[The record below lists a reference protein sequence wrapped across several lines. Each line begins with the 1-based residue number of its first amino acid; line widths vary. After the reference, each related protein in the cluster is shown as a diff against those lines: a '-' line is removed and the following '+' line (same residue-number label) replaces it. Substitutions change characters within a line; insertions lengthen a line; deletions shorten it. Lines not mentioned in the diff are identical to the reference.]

1 MDRLG
6 PIGLARLMTGT
17 RPSDRWLTAV
27 DGQQIRHLRRQ
38 RGLAREELAG
48 LAGISPETLARLERE
63 RIVRC
68 RTRTV
73 ARLAA
78 ALGEHPT
85 TMIPATPLDR

>member
-1 MDRLG
+1 
-6 PIGLARLMTGT
+6 MTGT
-17 RPSDRWLTAV
+17 WPNDRALRWLTAV

-48 LAGISPETLARLERE
+48 LAGISLDTLARLERE
-63 RIVRC
+63 RKARC
-68 RTRTV
+68 RTRTL

-85 TMIPATPLDR
+85 TMIAAMPLDR